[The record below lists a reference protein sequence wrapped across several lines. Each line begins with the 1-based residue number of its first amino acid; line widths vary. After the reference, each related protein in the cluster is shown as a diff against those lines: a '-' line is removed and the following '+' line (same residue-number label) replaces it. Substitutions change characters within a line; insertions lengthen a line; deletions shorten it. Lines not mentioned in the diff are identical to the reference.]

1 MLLNDK
7 FSLEAMLDGVDKI
20 QRYSSKYNNP
30 QDYYDTVEF
39 EASVMNFIILAE
51 MVDRLSDEIKSEY
64 PDVNWRSIK
73 GFRNIAAHDYFGL
86 DLDEVW
92 DIIHNY
98 LPRLQQSIA
107 EILIEIGR

>member
-51 MVDRLSDEIKSEY
+51 MVDRLSDEIKSE
-64 PDVNWRSIK
+64 NSSISWRNIK

-86 DLDEVW
+86 DMDEVW
-92 DIIHNY
+92 DIIQNY
-98 LPRLQQSIA
+98 LPKLQLNIA
-107 EILIEIGR
+107 EILSNI

>member
-7 FSLEAMLDGVDKI
+7 FSLEAMLDAVDKI
-20 QRYSSKYNNP
+20 QRYSAKYNNP
-30 QDYYDTVEF
+30 KDFYNTVEF

-64 PDVNWRSIK
+64 PDVSWKSIK

-92 DIIHNY
+92 DIIQNY
-98 LPRLQQSIA
+98 LPRLQQNIT
-107 EILIEIGR
+107 EILIEIER